1 MRWRRAKSALWIMR
15 AAERGDVMDTT
26 RKGIPEKAVR
36 VLLAAA
42 LVLSTMLPALTLVP
56 ERAHASGGAVLT
68 VGPKINYDSY
78 NTTWFEVDG
87 QPAWCGNPSKNTPAA
102 GTYEKSPLSAMSGR
116 TEELAADI
124 WFSYGSPGFDASL
137 WPGSWYGGGSMTADR
152 YMALAH
158 ILMSDTYAS
167 NGNYAMYGCSAGF
180 RDWVQWNVI
189 GFDDDGSLINGDA
202 TGRKILRRSGEVP
215 GNFEPFMLYT
225 GSSTQV
231 ILSFTYHT
239 TVKVSKAPSETWAQ
253 DDPDYTLAG
262 AVYGI
267 YGSSSD
273 AQADRNRITTI
284 ITDATGAGE
293 SGSLGATRDTF
304 YAKELKPSAGYALD
318 GNVYEVGPGNDYTF
332 ASAEPPLTVRLVLK
346 KHDAETGKVAPQG
359 DATLDGALYQVR
371 YARGSATETVKG
383 ETVGATVV
391 FEGIPLGD
399 IEVREL
405 SPSGGYLL
413 DREAHRIRVTADM
426 AQGASPVIEVQ
437 PEGEFG
443 EDVQRGGILIGK
455 GDAERYDHEDG
466 TFWNYAQGDATFEGA
481 EFTVYNR
488 SANPIW
494 HDANGDGRFQA
505 SEEFAPGDAVMS
517 IATEY
522 NATLDAWTATT
533 GVRALPFGTYE
544 IVETRAPVGYTG
556 EGIVSHVVKI
566 REDGQFDQLAE
577 ADGMLNEVVRGG
589 VQVQKDDLE
598 LQAGEALGGA
608 DHSALGAD
616 GYLGS
621 SLEGIEFT
629 VVNASEHGV
638 MVGDAYRPKG
648 SVVAVIETAWNPE
661 EEAYTAQTAS
671 DTLPY
676 GTYTIA
682 ETATNDSY
690 LLTDGAPRTFEVRED
705 GKVVTADRE
714 GAALLWRDQVVRHD
728 MHLQKKGTILGGKLA
743 NVPFLITNVTTGEAH
758 VAVTDRNGMLSTS
771 SDWRSRQNAV
781 NANDGLLAEDYID
794 TADVEEG
801 SGIWFGQGEH
811 GSMAE
816 PDDRLGALPFG
827 EYRIEELRCE
837 ANEGYSLWSDT
848 FNVSRDTT
856 ATGFD
861 IDMGTVDDQPIP
873 KLSTEATDVSDGDHV
888 LAPEGK
894 VTVVDEVAYANLV
907 PGKAYTVKGTLMD
920 KATGQPLLV
929 GGKEVASKKEFS
941 PIAPFGTVKVEFT
954 FDASAFRG
962 KEIVAFESLE
972 YEEREIAAHADI
984 YDEGQTVKVEPAPEI
999 GTVASDAT
1007 DGDHKVSADA
1017 SVRIEDQVFY
1027 SGLVPGEPYTVKGIL
1042 MDKAAGEPLLVGGS
1056 PVEGQTEFSPDTENG
1071 FVTVGFEFDGTNLE
1085 GADIVIF
1092 ETLCRDGEAVC
1103 EHSDLDN
1110 ANQTVRMVEPVP
1122 EIGTTATDADDGDHE
1137 AIADGSVTI
1146 IDEVRY
1152 ENLEPGREYVLTGTL
1167 IDKTTAA
1174 PVEADGLP
1182 LTSIVAFT
1190 PTEPNG
1196 SVEVVFSFNGSE
1208 LAGHRTVAFESLA
1221 LEGKAVATHED
1232 IEDEEQSV
1240 DLVTPYV
1247 PGTPKAS
1254 LAQTGDTNNVV
1265 PLICLAAVAAL
1276 IAALTALHERRGKR
1290 KGSPE
1295 SEETE
1300 EGDAEEEE
1308 ELQEE

>member
-1 MRWRRAKSALWIMR
+1 
-15 AAERGDVMDTT
+15 MDTT
-26 RKGIPEKAVR
+26 RKGTAYKAVR

-42 LVLSTMLPALTLVP
+42 FVLGTMLPALALSP
-56 ERAHASGGAVLT
+56 ARAHASGGAVLT
-68 VGPKINYDSY
+68 VGSKIAYDSY

-137 WPGSWYGGGSMTADR
+137 WPDSWYGGGSMTADR

-167 NGNYAMYGCSAGF
+167 NGNYAMFGCSEGF

-189 GFDDDGSLINGDA
+189 GFGDDGSLINDDA

-215 GNFEPFMLYT
+215 GNFEPFMIYT

-239 TVKVSKAPSETWAQ
+239 TVKASKAPSEAWAQ

-267 YGSSSD
+267 YRSSSD

-284 ITDATGAGE
+284 TTDASGAGE
-293 SGSLGATRDTF
+293 SGSLGATRETF
-304 YAKELKPSAGYALD
+304 WAKEVKASSGYALD
-318 GNVYEVGPGNDYTF
+318 EGVYEVGPQNDYTF
-332 ASAEPPLTVRLVLK
+332 ASAEPPITVRLVLK
-346 KHDAETGKVAPQG
+346 KFDAETGHGSPQG
-359 DATLDGALYQVR
+359 DATLDGALYQAR

-391 FEGIPLGD
+391 FEDIPLGD

-413 DREAHRIRVTADM
+413 DRDVHRIRVTADM
-426 AQGASPVIEVQ
+426 AQGGARVIEVEPQ
-437 PEGEFG
+437 GEFG
-443 EDVQRGGILIGK
+443 EDPQRGGFIVGK
-455 GDAERYDHEDG
+455 GDAERYEHEDG
-466 TFWNYAQGDATFEGA
+466 EFWNYAQGDATFEGA

-494 HDANGDGRFQA
+494 HDTNGDGRFQT
-505 SEEFAPGDAVMS
+505 SEKFAPGEAVMT
-517 IATEY
+517 IATAY
-522 NATLDAWTATT
+522 NESLDAWTATT

-544 IVETRAPVGYTG
+544 IVETKAPVGYTG
-556 EGIVSHVVKI
+556 EGIVSHVVEI
-566 REDGQFDQLAE
+566 REDGQFDQLVE

-589 VQVQKDDLE
+589 VQVRKDDLE
-598 LQAGEALGGA
+598 LGASEALGGA
-608 DHSALGAD
+608 DHSALGDA
-616 GYLGS
+616 GYLGT

-661 EEAYTAQTAS
+661 EEAYTAQTAT

-676 GTYTIA
+676 GTYSIA
-682 ETATNDSY
+682 ETTTNGSY

-714 GAALLWRDQVVRHD
+714 GADLLWRDQVVRHD
-728 MHLQKKGTILGGKLA
+728 VHLQKKGSILGGKLA
-743 NVPFLITNVTTGEAH
+743 CVPFLITNVTTGEAH
-758 VAVTDRNGMLSTS
+758 VAVTDRNGMLNTS
-771 SDWRSRQNAV
+771 SDWRSRQETV
-781 NANDGLLAEDYID
+781 NANDKLLEEDYID

-811 GSMAE
+811 GSVAE

-837 ANEGYSLWSDT
+837 ANEGYALWSDT

-861 IDMGTVDDQPIP
+861 IDLGTVDDQPIP
-873 KLSTEATDVSDGDHV
+873 KLATEATDKADGDHV
-888 LAPEGK
+888 LAAAGK
-894 VTVVDEVAYANLV
+894 ITVVDEVAYANLV
-907 PGKAYTVKGTLMD
+907 PGKPYKVKGTLMD

-929 GGKEVASKKEFS
+929 GGEEVTSEREFS
-941 PIAPFGTVKVEFT
+941 PIAPFGTVKVEFA
-954 FDASAFRG
+954 FNASALHG

-972 YEEREIAAHADI
+972 HEGREIAAHADI
-984 YDEGQTVKVEPAPEI
+984 YDEGQTVKVEPVPEI
-999 GTVASDAT
+999 GTVATDAT
-1007 DGDHKVSADA
+1007 DGDHEVSADA

-1027 SGLVPGEPYTVKGIL
+1027 SGLVPGEAYTVKGAL
-1042 MDKAAGEPLLVGGS
+1042 MDKATGEPLLVGGS
-1056 PVEGQTEFSPDTENG
+1056 PVEGQTEFSPGVANG
-1071 FVTVGFEFDGTNLE
+1071 FATVGFEFDGTGLE

-1092 ETLCRDGEAVC
+1092 ETLYRNGETVC
-1103 EHSDLDN
+1103 KHAELDN

-1122 EIGTTATDADDGDHE
+1122 EMGTTATDADDGDHE
-1137 AIADGSVTI
+1137 AVADGSVAI
-1146 IDEVRY
+1146 VDEVRY

-1174 PVEADGLP
+1174 PVKAGGLP
-1182 LTSIVAFT
+1182 LTSVVAFT

-1196 SVEVVFSFNGSE
+1196 SVEVVFSFDGSE

-1221 LEGKAVATHED
+1221 LEGEVVATHED
-1232 IEDEEQSV
+1232 IEDEGQSV
-1240 DLVTPYV
+1240 DLVSP
-1247 PGTPKAS
+1247 PSPSIPKAG

-1265 PLICLAAVAAL
+1265 PLICLAIAAAL
-1276 IAALTALHERRGKR
+1276 IAALTALHESRGRR
-1290 KGSPE
+1290 KGASQ
-1295 SEETE
+1295 SEETGE
-1300 EGDAEEEE
+1300 EDSEEEE
-1308 ELQEE
+1308 EDPSEE

>member
-1 MRWRRAKSALWIMR
+1 
-15 AAERGDVMDTT
+15 MDTT

-42 LVLSTMLPALTLVP
+42 LVLGTMLPALALVP

-68 VGPKINYDSY
+68 VGSKINYDSY

-116 TEELAADI
+116 TGELAADI

-137 WPGSWYGGGSMTADR
+137 WPSSWYGGGSMTADR

-167 NGNYAMYGCSAGF
+167 NGNYAMFGCSEGF

-189 GFDDDGSLINGDA
+189 GFGDDGSLINDDA

-239 TVKVSKAPSETWAQ
+239 TVKVSKAPSEAWAQ

-267 YGSSSD
+267 YASRAD
-273 AQADRNRITTI
+273 ALSDRNRLTTVT
-284 ITDATGAGE
+284 TDATGAGE
-293 SGSLGATRDTF
+293 SRSLGATRATF
-304 YAKELKPSAGYALD
+304 WAKEVKASSGYALD
-318 GNVYEVGPGNDYTF
+318 EDAHEVGPHNDYTF
-332 ASAEPPLTVRLVLK
+332 ASAEPPITVRLVLK
-346 KHDAETGKVAPQG
+346 KLDAETGHGSAQG
-359 DATLDGALYQVR
+359 DGTLDGALYQAR

-391 FEGIPLGD
+391 FEDIPLGD

-413 DREAHRIRVTADM
+413 DRDVHRIRVTADM
-426 AQGASPVIEVQ
+426 AQGDARVIEVEPQ
-437 PEGEFG
+437 GEFG
-443 EDVQRGGILIGK
+443 ENPQRGGILIGK
-455 GDAERYDHEDG
+455 GDAERYEHEDG
-466 TFWNYAQGDATFEGA
+466 EFWNYAQGDATFEGA
-481 EFTVYNR
+481 EFTVYNH

-494 HDANGDGRFQA
+494 HDANSDGRFQA
-505 SEEFAPGDAVMS
+505 SEEFAPGEAVMT

-522 NATLDAWTATT
+522 NESLDAWTATT

-544 IVETRAPVGYTG
+544 IVETKAPVGYTG
-556 EGIVSHVVKI
+556 EGIVSHVVEI
-566 REDGQFDQLAE
+566 RQDGQFDQLVE

-598 LQAGEALGGA
+598 LKASEALGGA

-661 EEAYTAQTAS
+661 EEAYTARTAK
-671 DTLPY
+671 DALPY

-714 GAALLWRDQVVRHD
+714 GTALLWRDQVVRHD
-728 MHLQKKGTILGGKLA
+728 MHMQKKGTILGGKLA
-743 NVPFLITNVTTGEAH
+743 HVPFLITNVTTGEAH

-771 SDWRSRQNAV
+771 SGWRSRQSMV
-781 NANDGLLAEDYID
+781 NANDGLLEEGYID

-861 IDMGTVDDQPIP
+861 IDLGTVDDQPIP
-873 KLSTEATDVSDGDHV
+873 KLATEATDVSDGDHV
-888 LAPEGK
+888 LAPDGK
-894 VTVVDEVAYANLV
+894 VAVVDEVSYANLV
-907 PGKAYTVKGTLMD
+907 PGKAYKVKGTLTD
-920 KATGQPLLV
+920 KVTGQPLLV
-929 GGKEVASKKEFS
+929 DGDEVSSEKEFS
-941 PIAPFGTVKVEFT
+941 PIAPFGTVKVEFA
-954 FDASAFRG
+954 FDASALHG

-972 YEEREIAAHADI
+972 HEGREIAAHADI
-984 YDEGQTVKVEPAPEI
+984 YDEDQTVKVEPAPEI

-1007 DGDHKVSADA
+1007 DGDHEVSADA

-1027 SGLVPGEPYTVKGIL
+1027 SGLVPGSAYTVKGIL
-1042 MDKAAGEPLLVGGS
+1042 MDKATGEPLLVGGK
-1056 PVEGQTEFSPDTENG
+1056 PVESSAEFSPEAANG
-1071 FVTVGFEFDGTNLE
+1071 FATVSFEFDGSGLE
-1085 GADIVIF
+1085 GTDIVIF
-1092 ETLCRDGEAVC
+1092 ETLHRGGKAVC
-1103 EHSDLDN
+1103 EHAELDN
-1110 ANQTVRMVEPVP
+1110 TNQTVRMTEPVP

-1137 AIADGSVTI
+1137 AAADDSVTI
-1146 IDEVRY
+1146 VDEVRY
-1152 ENLEPGREYVLTGTL
+1152 ENLEAGREYVLTGTL
-1167 IDKTTAA
+1167 IDKTTAE
-1174 PVEADGLP
+1174 PMKADGLP
-1182 LTSIVAFT
+1182 LASVVTFT
-1190 PTEPNG
+1190 PEESNG
-1196 SVEVVFSFNGSE
+1196 SVRVEFSFDGSQ
-1208 LAGHRTVAFESLA
+1208 LAGRRTVAFESLA
-1221 LEGKAVATHED
+1221 LEGKVVATHED
-1232 IEDEEQSV
+1232 IEDEGQSV
-1240 DLVTPYV
+1240 DLVAPSF
-1247 PGTPKAS
+1247 PGTPKAG

-1265 PLICLAAVAAL
+1265 PLICLAVAAAL
-1276 IAALTALHERRGKR
+1276 IAVLTALHERRGKH

-1295 SEETE
+1295 SEETGEEDSEDE
-1300 EGDAEEEE
+1300 EGP
-1308 ELQEE
+1308 QEE